1 MIKPTATNENNESR
15 EVPMTLHRPK
25 PLKSQKIY
33 DRMRDRKDKRL
44 YEEDENETDEEPEG
58 VL

>member
-1 MIKPTATNENNESR
+1 MMTKPIANETNESR
-15 EVPMTLHRPK
+15 EMPLVSRRPK
-25 PLKSQKIY
+25 PIKNEKLY

-44 YEEDENETDEEPEG
+44 YEEELNEMDEEQER